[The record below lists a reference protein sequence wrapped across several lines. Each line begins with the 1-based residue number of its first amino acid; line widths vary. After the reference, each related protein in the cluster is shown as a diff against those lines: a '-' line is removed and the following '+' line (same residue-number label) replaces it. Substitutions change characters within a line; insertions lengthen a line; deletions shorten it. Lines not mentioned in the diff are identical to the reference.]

1 MDLLSSPIPE
11 DPTSGNLLHSTVQPL
26 QSPADHFAGHFWGEK
41 NLGFNVLHHNMKHG
55 QISVKD
61 LQDFIRESASAEEM
75 YAKHMTKLAK
85 VAANCNPLGT
95 FAPLMDVLKVMTEK
109 ISSCHMDI
117 VLKLQDIIKDLSK
130 YLEEQ
135 KNKHKHSKDTFS
147 GTVDALHNIQT
158 ATTSVMKYKEKYN
171 QVCAEEER
179 LKMSGGA
186 QKEIEKAGT
195 KSRKAAEEY
204 KSQVGKHAVARHL
217 FEEKMF
223 DSAQKFQKIEQEHLH
238 HMKSV
243 LDTYILSFE
252 NAHVLINQVHQEF
265 RRQINENT
273 VGYLLQQYSEQ
284 KGTGT
289 ERPMTIL
296 FEPYTPGMAGS
307 IPVVENGT
315 SNHENPVDASLPI
328 PPPQQPTKS
337 KKEGSGGLFG
347 GIRRRK
353 AKQRNDVSTNSSSSK
368 DSKDAESI
376 DSPEKEPE
384 YRVDEEGFTI
394 RPETPD
400 HASEKN
406 NFQFSS
412 DSDSDSDSD
421 DASRKKIQVHIKPK
435 EAVTT
440 DSGGS
445 DLETLNAVTKNL
457 TLGSPSPLG
466 MKKLSLAV
474 VENNRSEKSSK
485 EGQKKSEKLSTDEL
499 LQLFSNGGTKSPPT
513 VSQDSLSRTSS
524 IDKDNVSEEVTDFFS
539 KAPISKPSKSVKSRN
554 NSIKKGPAPP
564 IPGSIPH
571 SASAKSL
578 DDILAMDDSTDINPD
593 IPPPRP
599 PKPGGPAPPLLPHTR
614 PTDLSVVN
622 AARPANFEPPKS
634 HSAPLASSE
643 SWSSLSSAGGAGTP
657 VLSSSESSVPG
668 FSSHS
673 RGPSPLTL
681 SQNDPIPIAIAFTET
696 VNAYFK
702 GVDNTKTLTKVT
714 GDIQISFPAGITRAF
729 TSNPN
734 PPVLSFKV
742 SCPDSKNLTGL
753 SPHDTN
759 LLKKDLFASEASTHA
774 FHFDMPSL
782 LTHVKNMTEKDPN
795 SPHYNIRILSYI
807 VPSSHQTLPLHVTSE
822 WKCEPE
828 MTKIKI
834 DYKHNSSA
842 SSAALQSLNVI
853 VPVHGT
859 VTNVQ
864 STPQSKWM
872 AAQNRLCWQIPGRIS
887 EASAGCLESTL
898 TMSSGPSKPSA
909 LAMQFLSEGNTLSGA
924 NFELS
929 GIGYRISLIKK
940 RFLTGKYLC
949 ENL

>member
-11 DPTSGNLLHSTVQPL
+11 DLIGGGSIYMNVHSPQTPI
-26 QSPADHFAGHFWGEK
+26 DHFAEHFWGEK
-41 NLGFNVLHHNMKHG
+41 NLGFHVLYHNMKHG

-61 LQDFIRESASAEEM
+61 LQDFIRESASAEEL

-85 VAANCNPLGT
+85 QAANCNPLGT
-95 FAPLMDVLKVMTEK
+95 FSPLMDVLKVMTEK

-130 YLEEQ
+130 YFEEQ
-135 KNKHKHSKDTFS
+135 KNKHKHSKDAFS
-147 GTVDALHNIQT
+147 GTAEALHGIQT
-158 ATTSVMKYKEKYN
+158 ATTAVMKSKEKYN
-171 QVCAEEER
+171 QVCTEEER
-179 LKMSGGA
+179 LKASA
-186 QKEIEKAGT
+186 SAQQKELEKVAS
-195 KSRKAAEEY
+195 KKRKAAEEY
-204 KSQVGKHAVARHL
+204 REQVGKHAIARHT
-217 FEEKMF
+217 FEEKMYG
-223 DSAQKFQKIEQEHLH
+223 SAQEFQKIEREHLQ

-265 RRQINENT
+265 RRQVNENT
-273 VGYLLQQYSEQ
+273 VDFLLQHYSQ
-284 KGTGT
+284 KKGTGI
-289 ERPMTIL
+289 ERPATIL
-296 FEPYTPGMAGS
+296 FEEFIPGTT
-307 IPVVENGT
+307 VVENG
-315 SNHENPVDASLPI
+315 NPNLENSSDGSVNI
-328 PPPQQPTKS
+328 PPPPQPKS

-353 AKQRNDVSTNSSSSK
+353 AKQKNDVSTNSSSSK

-394 RPETPD
+394 RPESPD
-400 HASEKN
+400 QRSDKN
-406 NFQFSS
+406 SFRFSS

-421 DASRKKIQVHIKPK
+421 DASRRKIQVHIKPK

-457 TLGSPSPLG
+457 TLGSPSPMMG

-474 VENNRSEKSSK
+474 MENNKSEKAVVDQTK
-485 EGQKKSEKLSTDEL
+485 NSEKLSTDDL
-499 LQLFSNGGTKSPPT
+499 LQLFANGAKSPT
-513 VSQDSLSRTSS
+513 LASQNSTSRTSS
-524 IDKDNVSEEVTDFFS
+524 FDQDQTQEVSSILSKD
-539 KAPISKPSKSVKSRN
+539 AQIIKPHKSVKDRK

-564 IPGSIPH
+564 IPVSITQ
-571 SASAKSL
+571 SESAKSL
-578 DDILAMDDSTDINPD
+578 DEILGMDDSTNINPD

-599 PKPGGPAPPLLPHTR
+599 PKPGGSAPPLVPQTR
-614 PTDLSVVN
+614 PTDLSVLN
-622 AARPANFEPPKS
+622 AARPASFEPPKS

-681 SQNDPIPIAIAFTET
+681 SHNDPIPIAIAFTET

-702 GVDNTKTLTKVT
+702 GADDTKTLTKTT
-714 GDIQISFPAGITRAF
+714 GDVQISFPAGITRAF

-742 SCPDSKNLTGL
+742 TCPSSKNF
-753 SPHDTN
+753 SNISAHDGN
-759 LLKKDLFASEASTHA
+759 LLRKDLFASETSSHA
-774 FHFDMPSL
+774 FHFDMPTLVSQ
-782 LTHVKNMTEKDPN
+782 VKSMTEKEPN
-795 SPHYNIRILSYI
+795 SPHYNIRILSYV
-807 VPSSHQTLPLHVTSE
+807 VPSSHHTLPLHVTSE
-822 WKCEPE
+822 WTCQPDTTE
-828 MTKIKI
+828 IKI
-834 DYKHNSSA
+834 DYKYNSSA
-842 SSAALQSLNVI
+842 SAAALQSLNVI
-853 VPVHGT
+853 VPIHGS
-859 VTNVQ
+859 VTDVQ
-864 STPQSKWM
+864 SKPQSKWN
-872 AAQNRLCWQIPGRIS
+872 ASQNRLCWQVPGKITES
-887 EASAGCLESTL
+887 STGCLQSTL

-909 LAMQFLSEGNTLSGA
+909 LALQFLSEGNTLSGA

-929 GIGYRISLIKK
+929 GVGYRISLIKK
-940 RFLTGKYLC
+940 RFITGKYLC
-949 ENL
+949 ENN